1 MSMHSLTKSAIF
13 VAVGLATQVKG
24 TQQISEILGL
34 TASHPA
40 IGWGLVVGVLAI
52 AGAPPFGIFLSEF
65 LLVTSTFASDPL
77 LALPLIAGIVIA
89 FGALI
94 LRLQSL
100 AFGPPTGSVEP
111 VATSTF
117 PLMLHMII
125 VLIAGVWLPEPLV
138 NWFQAIAKLLG

>member
-1 MSMHSLTKSAIF
+1 MTQSSAPPP
-13 VAVGLATQVKG
+13 AAT
-24 TQQISEILGL
+24 
-34 TASHPA
+34 
-40 IGWGLVVGVLAI
+40 
-52 AGAPPFGIFLSEF
+52 GAP
-65 LLVTSTFASDPL
+65 ASRLPKSRRGRWL

-100 AFGPPTGSVEP
+100 AFGAPTGSVEP

-117 PLMLHMII
+117 PLVLHMII

-138 NWFQAIAKLLG
+138 DWFQSIAKLLG